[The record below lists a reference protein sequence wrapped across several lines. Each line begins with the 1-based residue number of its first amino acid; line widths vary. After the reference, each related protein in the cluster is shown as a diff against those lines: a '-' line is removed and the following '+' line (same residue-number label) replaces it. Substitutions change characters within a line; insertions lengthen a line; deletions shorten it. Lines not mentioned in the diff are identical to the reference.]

1 MPRAKRGFKARR
13 RRKKLLGMAKG
24 YYGSKSRAYTIAA
37 QQMLKSLVYAYIGR
51 KNKKRDFRALWIT
64 RLNAA
69 ARLNGISYS
78 RLICGLDKA
87 NIKINRKNLSELAI
101 KDPAA
106 FTEVVSI
113 AKSNLA

>member
-51 KNKKRDFRALWIT
+51 KNKKRDFRENQCNPYSIRVIIFDLKSAGKEWEAL
-64 RLNAA
+64 
-69 ARLNGISYS
+69 
-78 RLICGLDKA
+78 
-87 NIKINRKNLSELAI
+87 KIYPPK
-101 KDPAA
+101 
-106 FTEVVSI
+106 T
-113 AKSNLA
+113 